1 MPLSP
6 QPSIYTAL
14 LLAGIAVSFF
24 TWTRLA
30 RRDARLPLI
39 YLSALLGAFTGAK
52 LVYLAAEGW
61 MFASSP
67 DRWLIW
73 ATGKTILGALLGG
86 YLAVEGAKKAVG
98 YTQPTG
104 DLFALVA
111 PIGIIFGRVGCLLH
125 GCCLGQECAPHW
137 WALRDTA
144 NVPRWPAVPAEIAF
158 NLAMLGVFL
167 ALRRAGRLPGQ
178 HFHIYLMAYGA
189 FRFAHEFARATPR
202 LAFGLSGYHFA
213 ALACLAL
220 GAAGFL
226 KRAWGSNTQAAAPS
240 STP

>member
-1 MPLSP
+1 MTASP
-6 QPSIYTAL
+6 YTAL

-30 RRDARLPLI
+30 RSDARLPLV
-39 YLSALLGAFTGAK
+39 YLGALLGAFTGAK
-52 LVYLAAEGW
+52 FVYLAAEGW

-86 YLAVEGAKKAVG
+86 YLGVEAAKKVVG
-98 YTQPTG
+98 YTEPTG

-111 PIGIIFGRVGCLLH
+111 PIGIIFGRIGCLLH

-137 WALRDTA
+137 WALRDA
-144 NVPRWPAVPAEIAF
+144 GGVPRWPVVPAETAF
-158 NLAMLGVFL
+158 NLVMLGAFL
-167 ALRRAGRLPGQ
+167 VLRRVGRLPGQ
-178 HFHIYLMAYGA
+178 HFHIYLIAYGA
-189 FRFAHEFARATPR
+189 FRFAHEFVRATPR
-202 LAFGLSGYHFA
+202 ARPGLSGYHLA
-213 ALACLAL
+213 ALACIAL
-220 GAAGFL
+220 GAAGFV
-226 KRAWGSNTQAAAPS
+226 KRARLSKNQTAAPS